1 MLSRKQTKRICALA
15 VIIIAM
21 LATIV
26 FPATAEAKTQTKS
39 KSSKTHVVIFSMP
52 RVTWKVLEQANTP
65 HIDKLV
71 SRGSVAAMSVRTL
84 GPVTTPAEGYATISA
99 GNRAAAV
106 DSSQS
111 SFLAPTEV
119 FDGDI
124 ASSLFRDQRGTTSIK
139 NPAALGVGFEISRR
153 ANARQLYD
161 SKIGSLA
168 NALED
173 HGKSIAAFGN
183 TDTCTTD
190 STGCFERSIGYVA
203 TNSNGVM
210 QYGDISRDLLN
221 PVTPGETT
229 QLSLNKKV
237 VESKARKS
245 IKDHDVTVVECSD
258 LERVEMARRRT
269 KTDISNGDFKEA
281 IENCDSMIG
290 NIMKSVSLSRDQVY
304 VLAPSAPR
312 TQEQTTVFI
321 AAGKSIPKG
330 FASSATTRREGVV
343 TLVDIAPTI
352 LRTLH
357 VPLPRAVGETL
368 LDWRKDSSSSHSRV
382 DKLVRLNDQAIVR
395 DKSIAPATLLLVYL
409 VVLSVLIA
417 MAAYTRAKSWRSMA
431 RFVTLMSAMIPT
443 LGFLIKPITTDIKTP
458 FRMVLVLFFLSLICA
473 TALFK
478 AGKKWGFVKV
488 ILAIASINLFV
499 QFADIIFGGSLQF
512 NTVFGYSPIVAGRF
526 AGYGNQAFAIVAISA
541 VIVVAMVKEIA
552 TTKSWNEKHLNAYII
567 AFLVV
572 VLIADGAPYFGSDV
586 GGVLAL
592 TPTIFVIG
600 LMLYNRRIGV
610 KAFLIS
616 AIVTVGA
623 ITTFAFV
630 DLARPASQR
639 THLGRFAE
647 SLVKGQAGVVIER
660 KIAANLR
667 ILTASVYA
675 VIVVAALLYLT
686 FLFLHPDRF
695 LKRTH
700 EAHPGFRYLAYP
712 GIIVGVLGMVLN
724 DSGVAIPGMMLA
736 VALPAVTLL
745 ALGTAEEEKVQ
756 KTKVQKT

>member
-1 MLSRKQTKRICALA
+1 
-15 VIIIAM
+15 
-21 LATIV
+21 
-26 FPATAEAKTQTKS
+26 
-39 KSSKTHVVIFSMP
+39 
-52 RVTWKVLEQANTP
+52 
-65 HIDKLV
+65 
-71 SRGSVAAMSVRTL
+71 
-84 GPVTTPAEGYATISA
+84 
-99 GNRAAAV
+99 
-106 DSSQS
+106 
-111 SFLAPTEV
+111 
-119 FDGDI
+119 
-124 ASSLFRDQRGTTSIK
+124 
-139 NPAALGVGFEISRR
+139 
-153 ANARQLYD
+153 
-161 SKIGSLA
+161 
-168 NALED
+168 
-173 HGKSIAAFGN
+173 
-183 TDTCTTD
+183 
-190 STGCFERSIGYVA
+190 
-203 TNSNGVM
+203 
-210 QYGDISRDLLN
+210 
-221 PVTPGETT
+221 
-229 QLSLNKKV
+229 
-237 VESKARKS
+237 
-245 IKDHDVTVVECSD
+245 
-258 LERVEMARRRT
+258 
-269 KTDISNGDFKEA
+269 
-281 IENCDSMIG
+281 
-290 NIMKSVSLSRDQVY
+290 
-304 VLAPSAPR
+304 
-312 TQEQTTVFI
+312 
-321 AAGKSIPKG
+321 
-330 FASSATTRREGVV
+330 
-343 TLVDIAPTI
+343 
-352 LRTLH
+352 
-357 VPLPRAVGETL
+357 
-368 LDWRKDSSSSHSRV
+368 
-382 DKLVRLNDQAIVR
+382 
-395 DKSIAPATLLLVYL
+395 
-409 VVLSVLIA
+409 
-417 MAAYTRAKSWRSMA
+417 
-431 RFVTLMSAMIPT
+431 
-443 LGFLIKPITTDIKTP
+443 
-458 FRMVLVLFFLSLICA
+458 MVLVLFFLSLICA